1 MEEFFVRISP
11 DMIAITIIIFIVYL
25 LRSER
30 MVGKG
35 QARALSFIALLIL
48 VIILLEVITV
58 YFEEHPSGSFLMIYR
73 ISNAIGFSLTPTIGI
88 MFAFIYVS
96 KVRRYLI
103 PIMAPVIILVV
114 LSVLS
119 IWTGWIFFVD
129 SSGHYHRGPY
139 FIVNIIINMY
149 SLSVYAYALRVKG
162 RAYDKV
168 EQINLMSQFAIV
180 LSGGFLQV
188 VFPKILIIW
197 PSYSLVL
204 LLYIDFL
211 KALLYKY
218 DSLTD
223 VKNRRCFD
231 ENFEDARECE
241 DLYIVIFDI
250 NNLKNINDKYGHAKG
265 DEYIKTVADIIK
277 KFTVEIGVLYRIGGD
292 EFCCLCKYVSKK
304 HLEQV
309 LKKVE
314 DEAKKVCLY
323 TANDQFTCD
332 TIAYGYAFYSK
343 SLGSNLNDCLKL
355 ADKAMYIRKNK
366 QKQIY

>member
-11 DMIAITIIIFIVYL
+11 DMIAIIIIIFIVYL

-30 MVGKG
+30 MVGRR
-35 QARALSFIALLIL
+35 QARALSFIALLMM

-58 YFEEHPSGSFLMIYR
+58 YFEEYPSSRFLMIYR

-88 MFAFIYVS
+88 LFAFIYVA
-96 KVRRYLI
+96 KVRQYLI
-103 PIMAPVIILVV
+103 PIMVPIIILVV
-114 LSVLS
+114 LSILS
-119 IWTGWIFFVD
+119 IWTGWIFSIN
-129 SSGHYHRGPY
+129 SSGYYHRGPFY
-139 FIVNIIINMY
+139 IVNIVINIY
-149 SLSVYAYALRVKG
+149 SLLVYAYALRVKG

-180 LSGGFLQV
+180 LSGGLIQV
-188 VFPKILIIW
+188 VFPKILILW
-197 PSYSLVL
+197 PCFSLVL

-223 VKNRRCFD
+223 VRNRRCFD
-231 ENFEDARECE
+231 ENFEDAREFE

-250 NNLKNINDKYGHAKG
+250 NNLKSINDQYGHAQG
-265 DEYIKTVADIIK
+265 DEYIKTVVDIMK

-292 EFCCLCKYVSKK
+292 EFCCLCKYVPQKR
-304 HLEQV
+304 LEQV

-314 DEAKKVCLY
+314 DEARKVCLY
-323 TANDQFTCD
+323 TERGQLTGD
-332 TIAYGYAFYSK
+332 TIAYGYAYYSK
-343 SLGSNLNDCLKL
+343 SLGHDLNERFKL
-355 ADKAMYIRKNK
+355 ADKAMYIRKNH
-366 QKQIY
+366 QKQL